1 MPNTYWKS
9 IERRIARMF
18 GSRRI
23 GTREGGP
30 APDFENSW
38 VVGEVVCHPV
48 PKWILTELAQAER
61 RQTDRPKL
69 RLLVIH
75 EKGQPL
81 EAALVVMRMGQ
92 FTEWF
97 LRTNEQGKVKLR
109 TDFGS
114 RLNSELRTAL

>member
-9 IERRIARMF
+9 IERRIAGMF
-18 GSRRI
+18 GTRRI
-23 GTREGGP
+23 GIREGGP
-30 APDFENSW
+30 APDFENGW
-38 VVGEVVCHPV
+38 VVGEVVCHGIPE
-48 PKWILTELAQAER
+48 WILAELAQAER

-75 EKGQPL
+75 QKGQPL

-97 LRTNEQGKVKLR
+97 LSTNEPGKVKS
-109 TDFGS
+109 G
-114 RLNSELRTAL
+114 